1 MKGLLETILVVEDH
15 DDSRRMLV
23 DMLAQAG
30 FRVLTATDGAEALRL
45 LASERPD
52 LIVLDLILPWV
63 NGVEVLRT
71 VRDHPQLRIVPVLV
85 VTGTQTSEFELRTF
99 RPVRVLR
106 KPLNVDAVVP
116 TIQQMLS
123 QPSAFQS

>member
-15 DDSRRMLV
+15 DDSRRMLEDV
-23 DMLAQAG
+23 LTQAG
-30 FRVLTATDGAEALRL
+30 FRVLTATNGAEALRL

-71 VRDHPQLRIVPVLV
+71 VRDHPPLRIVPVLV

-123 QPSAFQS
+123 QPSTFQS

>member
-1 MKGLLETILVVEDH
+1 MLE
-15 DDSRRMLV
+15 
-23 DMLAQAG
+23 DMLTQAG

>member
-1 MKGLLETILVVEDH
+1 MAAQAQTVLVVEDESSIASFVALYLKNAGYAVRTAATGK
-15 DDSRRMLV
+15 DG
-23 DMLAQAG
+23 LAQS
-30 FRVLTATDGAEALRL
+30 E
-45 LASERPD
+45 SERPD

-71 VRDHPQLRIVPVLV
+71 VRDHPQLRVVPVLV

>member
-1 MKGLLETILVVEDH
+1 
-15 DDSRRMLV
+15 
-23 DMLAQAG
+23 
-30 FRVLTATDGAEALRL
+30 
-45 LASERPD
+45 
-52 LIVLDLILPWV
+52 
-63 NGVEVLRT
+63 
-71 VRDHPQLRIVPVLV
+71 VLV

>member
-15 DDSRRMLV
+15 DDSRRMLE
-23 DMLAQAG
+23 DMLTQAG

>member
-1 MKGLLETILVVEDH
+1 MKGLLETIHVVEDH
-15 DDSRRMLV
+15 DDSRRMLE
-23 DMLAQAG
+23 DMLTQAG

>member
-15 DDSRRMLV
+15 DDSRRMLE
-23 DMLAQAG
+23 DMLTQAG

-63 NGVEVLRT
+63 NGVEVLRP